1 MDVIILS
8 ERQARPPHNGAREER
23 RDTFQM
29 NFLSLLRYVAL
40 SREENKRRVKE
51 SFCVESPL
59 TSYK

>member
-40 SREENKRRVKE
+40 SREEKSQGIFLCGVTTHQ
-51 SFCVESPL
+51 L
-59 TSYK
+59 